1 MLMPMDYIRVFV
13 TTNDCIHINRVMA
26 NLHEATL
33 QLILKR
39 LDQVL
44 SLLRDLIK
52 TLGGKDGRH
61 S

>member
-1 MLMPMDYIRVFV
+1 MGERAKIPI
-13 TTNDCIHINRVMA
+13 MA
-26 NLHEATL
+26 NLQEATL